1 MSRDKTGGA
10 SAFWFV
16 GASFSGSMDQTDRFL
31 KEGIWEVHTPTS
43 RESAH
48 VNAMRVGDRIAIK
61 STYVRK
67 RNLPFD
73 AGDEPVAV
81 MGIKAIGTV
90 ISNEGNG
97 HQVGVQWTAINPVRE
112 WFFYTY
118 RPTIWRMRAD
128 NWKADALIRF
138 TFDNEPQDFERFLQS
153 ASLRDRYGAGDD
165 GHQSFRWTGFFQA
178 IANALLAYRSDRS
191 TLVDGLQNIA
201 NRVDVLDYLKK
212 DRLPGGQRGF
222 VRDICPF
229 TVMGSFNRGIT
240 DVNRKQLAGELA
252 RFLGVSEPVP
262 VSFEGV
268 PLLNNLKSWYF
279 AFEDERPA
287 EQIDQLWDVFAAA
300 INYADSDD
308 DVGRSR
314 FADAFDA
321 VNGKRGVGWN
331 LTMGLFWIRPWA
343 FPPLDGNSRRF
354 IREKLLAEINTNGPH
369 RRCSAGD
376 YLTLIDTLELRFQ
389 EPDYAVHSF
398 PDLSQQ
404 AWVYQPAGAGP
415 EGVQDDGDGEG
426 DEGGDVV
433 SEALIPDRPI
443 VPYAIDDIFREGC
456 FIERAKVERLLQRL
470 EQKKNLVLQ
479 GPPGTGKTW
488 LARRLAFA
496 LIGEKTDS
504 RMRRVQFHP
513 NLSYEDFVRG
523 WRPTGDGKLA
533 LVDGVFMEAAHAAL
547 RAPDQ
552 KFVVV
557 IEEINRGNPA
567 QIFGEL
573 LTLLEAGKRT
583 PNEAIELCYPD
594 PDGKRRPVHIPDNLY
609 VIGTMNLA
617 DRSLALVDMAL
628 RRRFAFAEL
637 EPRLGPVWRK
647 WVTTQAKMDGL
658 LADAIELRFDALNR
672 TITKDPRLG
681 ENFRLGHSYVTPTE
695 VLEADSTRQWF
706 IDVVETE
713 IRPLLDE
720 YWFDAPD
727 EARKAGDQLLHNW

>member
-1 MSRDKTGGA
+1 MLGGKTGAA

-16 GASFSGSMDQTDRFL
+16 GASFGASKDQTARFL
-31 KEGIWEVHTPTS
+31 EEGIWEVHTPTS
-43 RESAH
+43 RESAD

-61 STYVRK
+61 AAYVRK

-73 AGDEPVAV
+73 IRDQSVSV

-97 HQVGVQWTAINPVRE
+97 YQVGVQWTAVEPVRE

-118 RPTIWRMRAD
+118 RPTIWRVLPD
-128 NWKADALIRF
+128 TWKAEALIRF

-153 ASLRDRYGAGDD
+153 PYWRDRYGVGDEA
-165 GHQSFRWTGFFQA
+165 HQPFRWTGFFQA
-178 IANALLAYRSDRS
+178 IADALRAYRSNRS
-191 TLVDGLQNIA
+191 VLVAGLQDIA
-201 NRVDVLDYLKK
+201 SRVDVLDYLNK
-212 DRLPGGQRGF
+212 DRLPDSQRGF

-240 DVNRKQLAGELA
+240 DINRKQLADELA

-262 VSFEGV
+262 ASFEGV

-279 AFEDERPA
+279 PFEDERPV

-300 INYADSDD
+300 IDYAESDD
-308 DVGRSR
+308 DTGRER
-314 FADAFDA
+314 FAKAFDQ
-321 VNGKRGVGWN
+321 VNGKPGVGWN
-331 LTMGLFWIRPWA
+331 LTMGLFWIRPWS
-343 FPPLDGNSRRF
+343 FPTLDGNSRRL
-354 IREKLLAEINTNGPH
+354 IREKLLAEISTSGPNH
-369 RRCSAGD
+369 RCSATD
-376 YLTLIDTLELRFQ
+376 YLALIDTLERRFQ

-404 AWVYQPAGAGP
+404 AWVYQPAGGGP
-415 EGVQDDGDGEG
+415 RGIREDADGEG
-426 DEGGDVV
+426 NEGADVI
-433 SEALIPDRPI
+433 SESLVPDRPI
-443 VPYAIDDIFREGC
+443 VPYAVDDIFREGC
-456 FIERAKVERLLQRL
+456 FVERATVERLLQRL

-496 LIGEKTDS
+496 LIGEKNDS
-504 RMRRVQFHP
+504 RVRRVQFHP

-533 LVDGVFMEAAHAAL
+533 LVEGVFMEAAHAAL

-594 PDGKRRPVHIPDNLY
+594 ADGKRRPVHIPDNLY

-637 EPRLGPVWRK
+637 EPQLGPVWRQ
-647 WVTTQAKMDGL
+647 WVTRQVKMDVS
-658 LADAIELRFDALNR
+658 LAGAIELRFEALNR
-672 TITKDPRLG
+672 TIANDPRLG
-681 ENFRLGHSYVTPTE
+681 EHFRLGHSYVTPTE
-695 VLEADSTRQWF
+695 VLEAGSTRQWF
-706 IDVVETE
+706 IDVVDTE

-720 YWFDAPD
+720 YWFDTPD
-727 EARKAGDQLLHNW
+727 EARKAVEQLLHDW